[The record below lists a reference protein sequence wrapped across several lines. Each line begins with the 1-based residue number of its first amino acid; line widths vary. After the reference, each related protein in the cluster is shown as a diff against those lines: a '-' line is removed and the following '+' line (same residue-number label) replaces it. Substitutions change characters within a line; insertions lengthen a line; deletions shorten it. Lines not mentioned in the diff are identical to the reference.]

1 MLAFLVAETG
11 AQKKEMLQKSSNAKL
26 KLRRTR
32 KTKKLRKSKVKRM
45 IAKGRRSAQ
54 KWEAKSKKQKSSKAK
69 LKLRRPRRTKI
80 PRKSDV
86 ATRRPRSE
94 KIASKNPGASA
105 KGAPTAEIQTKKPE
119 GWIRGGSIRWWPR
132 RIVNPTRRSALRT
145 SVRKRKAASTMRF
158 SETSENSSILEIEL
172 RGRTNIFRTSRGRW
186 LLSVTCWLSW

>member
-11 AQKKEMLQKSSNAKL
+11 ARKKQILRKSRKGPL
-26 KLRRTR
+26 ELWRTR
-32 KTKKLRKSKVKRM
+32 KTKMPRKSKVKRT

-119 GWIRGGSIRWWPR
+119 GWIRGR
-132 RIVNPTRRSALRT
+132 N
-145 SVRKRKAASTMRF
+145 RF
-158 SETSENSSILEIEL
+158 SLRNEI
-172 RGRTNIFRTSRGRW
+172 IFG
-186 LLSVTCWLSW
+186 